1 MENQKELK
9 YLKEWLEVA
18 KANDDSFTV
27 QDLTKQ
33 IEELENQ
40 NEPIATINGV
50 DVYTDGELLKVYTES
65 FSYPQLSYID
75 VFNISDKVL
84 LQGAHDMLD
93 DYKNALETLMDAIET
108 QIEILEDEENN

>member
-33 IEELENQ
+33 IEELESQ
-40 NEPIATINGV
+40 INEITN
-50 DVYTDGELLKVYTES
+50 S
-65 FSYPQLSYID
+65 
-75 VFNISDKVL
+75 
-84 LQGAHDMLD
+84 
-93 DYKNALETLMDAIET
+93 
-108 QIEILEDEENN
+108 